1 MNTIRYN
8 CGVCT
13 NKAEVQT
20 AVWNFCNQ
28 TNNKQTHLIIVNS
41 AKDDIFTSFMNYS
54 IVDVILTESSSV
66 WSNHPSFFM
75 YDANGDACTGQLSVT
90 SATMAVSGEPWK
102 KFVKGQQTG
111 TVSYTP
117 SITASSTGFAV
128 NNISFMYYVEG
139 KRLHVSGRFN
149 VTSGGSGSS
158 GISISLP
165 SGMTAL
171 NMGAGKCGEVTLN
184 RNVAHMYSVRCDGGT
199 SVWIQTG
206 AGSADITS
214 VYGSG
219 YIQVSFDVL
228 LT

>member
-1 MNTIRYN
+1 MESGLISVVSTI
-8 CGVCT
+8 
-13 NKAEVQT
+13 A
-20 AVWNFCNQ
+20 
-28 TNNKQTHLIIVNS
+28 VNS
-41 AKDDIFTSFMNYS
+41 SVIIRLYPNFSSQIFGGQIGHAWITITSARSYFS
-54 IVDVILTESSSV
+54 VIFQNGAGV
-66 WSNHPSFFM
+66 VHG
-75 YDANGDACTGQLSVT
+75 YYANGTWT
-90 SATMAVSGEPWK
+90 WK
-102 KFVKGQQTG
+102 KLVAGQQTG

-184 RNVAHMYSVRCDGGT
+184 RNVAHMYSIRCDGGT
-199 SVWIQTG
+199 SVWIQAG